1 MKITFFM
8 KNEYVRIKESRK
20 IVDNVNQIKNKF
32 DVLTNNN
39 TKRGASRLI
48 NNSLWLL
55 CDECESFSSLSI
67 G

>member
-1 MKITFFM
+1 MSYTIDATLFSASGF
-8 KNEYVRIKESRK
+8 NCRYC
-20 IVDNVNQIKNKF
+20 D
-32 DVLTNNN
+32 DALTDYN
-39 TKRGASRLI
+39 TKRGATRTI